1 MKSLS
6 AIQYECCFLFISIIA
21 MPTYKNFIPNMIYR
35 QLNMLIWIY
44 KVWSFEKKNQ
54 RRHHCSSHWW
64 NKSFDLWNSNWT
76 LFYLDS
82 CQWLYIILGKIKF
95 KLISII
101 LFWVNC
107 SKFSRQIHNAD
118 HNQLS
123 KWTLSNQIETLSN
136 IEKKRFWRISLTWW
150 KQRIRHGEESASIQT
165 EHFNWNSILESSKSS
180 SWHFEI

>member
-1 MKSLS
+1 MLFSIYFHYSYAELQKLYPQYDLS
-6 AIQYECCFLFISIIA
+6 SIKHA
-21 MPTYKNFIPNMIYR
+21 DMNLQSMV
-35 QLNMLIWIY
+35 IW
-44 KVWSFEKKNQ
+44 KKNQ
-54 RRHHCSSHWW
+54 RRHHCSGHLW

-101 LFWVNC
+101 LLWLFWVNC
-107 SKFSRQIHNAD
+107 SKFSHVLVYNLD

-123 KWTLSNQIETLSN
+123 KWTSSNQIETLSN

-150 KQRIRHGEESASIQT
+150 KQRIRHGEEFTASIQT
-165 EHFNWNSILESSKSS
+165 EYFNWNSILESSKSS